1 LINKFLRIDINA
13 MQIHR
18 LTNTYGEL
26 SDGLVG
32 ESDSQTL
39 LSTLQEGEVV
49 YVQADGSMV
58 LTREDKWQE
67 VKVGRILSKVRLRA

>member
-1 LINKFLRIDINA
+1 

-39 LSTLQEGEVV
+39 LSTLEEGEVV
-49 YVQADGSMV
+49 
-58 LTREDKWQE
+58 
-67 VKVGRILSKVRLRA
+67 